1 MPVTSAQQDLNLQKL
16 YILGTGSA
24 ANSTEMASF
33 NSMVSASGGS
43 VSITN
48 AVNQYINS
56 LVATQ
61 GVVSTIQAIAKN
73 GFGVT
78 LTNAEAQQTITD
90 LTGAG
95 IDSGFKLLDYL
106 STLNGNYGGT
116 LDNRAQAA
124 SNFLETLNAS
134 DKSANFTGAAVTTA
148 VRNMLQNIDGTSA
161 SLANAN
167 SGFSALSANL
177 SATGITGTVDHFL
190 SGSIVFADTNNDG
203 IVSPGE
209 WTSLTASNGT
219 FVLPNSVTAKN
230 VIVYGGNDLMTG
242 NAFQGQL
249 SSSAGATVVNPFTTL
264 IQSMVN
270 SGLAGTVLDATNA
283 IKSAFSLPATIN
295 LMSYNP
301 LTVLANGSATAAEKS
316 AALKVQVASEQI
328 STVIIHGANVAD
340 IVSPGATLQSAA
352 AAVTVALAKA
362 VIDAS
367 HSTGGTINLAASTTV
382 EQIMQAAFNETG
394 ATITSAQISQIAH
407 VTAANN
413 AAAAST
419 TSITQLAQ
427 AADVAQGSATN
438 ALIAGANNNNFGS
451 ADAGFSGSSLTT
463 AIDAVTVGSI
473 APGVALPPTA
483 AQNTAATAAAA
494 GAAAS
499 ALAAPTATLA
509 YSTDAGTT
517 TSTTASVLDANTLR
531 IIATFDK
538 AVSDGTPTI
547 TINNGILVAV
557 TAMTKTDSTHYFYDL
572 NVPAGDIAVATV
584 TIGGAKD
591 ATSNTISAAPSN
603 AVFAVDNTAPSVP
616 TAVTLAP
623 VGGTV
628 VANTLNA
635 TNTNMTATAAITAGQ
650 ASGGSAVLK
659 VGATTI
665 ATDSSILAGD
675 TSVTFTLGKT
685 TSAALQAAVT
695 AGGVVT
701 VTLSDKAGNT
711 SVSAVGNPT
720 LAVAY
725 TSPSAPTGLALTTVG
740 GTVIPN
746 TLNSTNTNL
755 TAVATITAGQ
765 ATGGSA
771 VLKIGSTTIATD
783 STVLIGDTSVTF
795 DLSTADNAALQAA
808 VAAGGVATVTL
819 IDASG
824 NQSVSAA
831 NPTLAVDYQGQLISL
846 TATINETLS
855 GTAANDIFIG
865 SFGNGGGGY
874 TFHTGD
880 ILNGLGGTGD
890 TLYITTGA
898 EASTPPDNLWLSK
911 TNFEKVFLNS
921 TGNGAQV
928 VTTGTAFEAAF
939 ATNGVDL
946 SVQTLLGAI
955 DVTMTTFT
963 GTANITT
970 TTIGGGAHTIL
981 TGSGNSS
988 VTAIGKAAGA
998 QTIDGVGLQTVN
1010 AIINGGGDQ
1019 SIGAT
1024 SSGKLTSVNATILGA
1039 GSQTIKSTSDSNVTI
1054 VANANSGSQTI
1065 TTAGGNDNVTVK
1077 GATGQSATIITGAGT
1092 DTIISGLSTDLITA
1106 GTGADTITGGGGV
1119 DRFEFGTD
1127 GSVFGTAMDIITDFN
1142 TAGADVLS
1150 FGAGTAVLLTA
1161 DLTALVAGAN
1171 VNTSAGGL
1179 ISFHASDST
1188 FNLKVAAIQADI
1200 QLDVAGSVGMFVDGG
1215 NTYVYYAGA
1224 LAGNTDDQLIQLT
1237 GITTLTNMSGGATL
1251 TIA

>member
-43 VSITN
+43 VSIAN

-95 IDSGFKLLDYL
+95 IDSGYKLLDYL
-106 STLNGNYGGT
+106 STLDGNYGGT
-116 LDNRAQAA
+116 LNNRAEAA
-124 SNFLETLNAS
+124 SSFLDTLSAS

-167 SGFSALSANL
+167 SGFNALSANL

-203 IVSPGE
+203 MVSPGE

-249 SSSAGATVVNPFTTL
+249 SASAGSTVVNPFTTL

-413 AAAAST
+413 AAAAAA

-438 ALIAGANNNNFGS
+438 ALIAGANSNNFGS
-451 ADAGFSGSSLTT
+451 ADSGFSGSSLTT
-463 AIDAVTVGSI
+463 AIDAATVGSI
-473 APGVALPPTA
+473 APGVLLPPTA
-483 AQNTAATAAAA
+483 AQNTAADTAAA
-494 GAAAS
+494 GAAAA
-499 ALAAPTATLA
+499 ALAAPIATLT
-509 YSTDAGTT
+509 YSIDSGAS
-517 TSTTASVLDANTLR
+517 STTASVRDANTLR
-531 IIATFDK
+531 IVATFDK

-572 NVPAGDIAVATV
+572 NVPAGDIAAATV

-591 ATSNTISAAPSN
+591 ATSNTISAAPNN

-623 VGGTV
+623 VGGNV
-628 VANTLNA
+628 VANTLNG
-635 TNTNMTATAAITAGQ
+635 TNTNMTATATITAGQ
-650 ASGGSAVLK
+650 ATGGSAVLK

-725 TSPSAPTGLALTTVG
+725 TSPSAPTGLTLTTVG

-771 VLKIGSTTIATD
+771 VLKIGSTTIKTDATI
-783 STVLIGDTSVTF
+783 LIGDTSVSF

-819 IDASG
+819 IDSSG

-865 SFGNGGGGY
+865 TYGNGAGPY

-921 TGNGAQV
+921 IGNGAQV
-928 VTTGTAFEAAF
+928 VTTGAAFEAAF

-955 DVTMTTFT
+955 DITMTTFT

-970 TTIGGGAHTIL
+970 TTIGAGAHTIT
-981 TGSGNSS
+981 TGSGVSTVN
-988 VTAIGKAAGA
+988 AIAKAAGA
-998 QTIDGVGLQTVN
+998 QTIDGVGLQTVTANVN
-1010 AIINGGGDQ
+1010 AAGDQ
-1019 SIGAT
+1019 TIGT
-1024 SSGKLTSVNATILGA
+1024 TNSGNLTSVTATILGTGA
-1039 GSQTIKSTSDSNVTI
+1039 QTIKSTSNSNVTI
-1054 VANANSGSQTI
+1054 VANAADGAQTI
-1065 TTAGGNDNVTVK
+1065 TTAGGNDKVTTT
-1077 GATGQSATIITGAGT
+1077 GAVGQSATISTGAGN
-1092 DTIISGLSTDLITA
+1092 DTIISGLGSDLITP
-1106 GTGADTITGGGGV
+1106 GTGTDTITGGGGV
-1119 DRFEFGTD
+1119 DTFQFGTD
-1127 GSVFGTAMDIITDFN
+1127 GSLVAAMDIITDFN
-1142 TAGADVLS
+1142 TSGADVIK
-1150 FGAGTAVLLTA
+1150 FGAGTSVLLTA
-1161 DLTALVAGAN
+1161 DLTALVAGTN
-1171 VNTSAGGL
+1171 VNTAAGGL
-1179 ISFHASDST
+1179 ISFHASDNT
-1188 FNLKVAAIQADI
+1188 FNLKVAAIQADL
-1200 QLDVAGSVGMFVDGG
+1200 QLDAAGSVAMFVDGG
-1215 NTYVYYAGA
+1215 NTYVYYAGIA
-1224 LAGNTDDQLIQLT
+1224 IGNADDQLIQLT
-1237 GITTLTNMSGGATL
+1237 GITTLTTMIGGASL
-1251 TIA
+1251 TIS